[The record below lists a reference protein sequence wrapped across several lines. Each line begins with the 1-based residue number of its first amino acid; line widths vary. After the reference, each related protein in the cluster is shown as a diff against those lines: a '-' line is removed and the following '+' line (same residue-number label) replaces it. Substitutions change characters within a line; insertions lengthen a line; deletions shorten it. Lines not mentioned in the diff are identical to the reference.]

1 MHSVK
6 EISNPLCKK
15 MKSNDKFW
23 QYGQVNYYERKDIQW
38 SNVSFF
44 VNKWQTLSTFIDS
57 GIRSALWYFIG
68 FKSFFME
75 NVSLGAILNEKSE
88 EINGTGKMCRIDTIW
103 YYINNLK
110 SCHGENYYFKL
121 LVTVEYLA
129 LITPHS
135 NGCIEKVYA
144 IDNNN
149 KPLFLSFS
157 IFGQFSSQILCSYF
171 FRPNLIKFV

>member
-1 MHSVK
+1 
-6 EISNPLCKK
+6 
-15 MKSNDKFW
+15 
-23 QYGQVNYYERKDIQW
+23 
-38 SNVSFF
+38 
-44 VNKWQTLSTFIDS
+44 
-57 GIRSALWYFIG
+57 
-68 FKSFFME
+68 ME

-88 EINGTGKMCRIDTIW
+88 EINGTGKIW
-103 YYINNLK
+103 YYLNNLK
-110 SCHGENYYFKL
+110 SFHGENHYFKL

-157 IFGQFSSQILCSYF
+157 IFGQFSS
-171 FRPNLIKFV
+171 

>member
-1 MHSVK
+1 
-6 EISNPLCKK
+6 
-15 MKSNDKFW
+15 
-23 QYGQVNYYERKDIQW
+23 
-38 SNVSFF
+38 
-44 VNKWQTLSTFIDS
+44 
-57 GIRSALWYFIG
+57 
-68 FKSFFME
+68 ME

-157 IFGQFSSQILCSYF
+157 IFGQFQVKFCVHIFFDQI
-171 FRPNLIKFV
+171 